1 MAAVEVERHE
11 HTLLVRLNRPEA
23 GNSLNGEAGQGLADA
38 FAAAAEDTDVRAV
51 VFTGAGERIFCAG
64 MDLKAFAR
72 GEDTAPVMAGMEAM
86 RLFPKP
92 LVAAVNG
99 HALGGG
105 FELMMFCDLV
115 VAARHATFGL
125 PEVKRGLFPGG
136 PGTRLPTRI
145 PLAIALEMGLT
156 GDAVDAE
163 RAASLGL
170 VNRVVDAADLVDA
183 ALALAGRVAANGPL
197 ATRAV
202 KRLMLAELGDQDR
215 ARVAEETRVV
225 FSSEDAKEGA
235 SAFAEKRAPVW
246 KGR

>member
-1 MAAVEVERHE
+1 MAAVELEEHE

-23 GNSLNGEAGQGLADA
+23 GNSLNGEAGSGLAEA
-38 FAAAAEDTDVRAV
+38 FGRAAEDDSIRTV
-51 VFTGAGERIFCAG
+51 VFTGAGDRIFCAG

-86 RLFPKP
+86 RTCPKP
-92 LVAAVNG
+92 VVAAVNG
-99 HALGGG
+99 HAMGGG

-115 VAARHATFGL
+115 VAAQHATFGL

-145 PLAIALEMGLT
+145 PVAIALEMALT
-156 GDAVDAE
+156 GDPIPAA
-163 RAASLGL
+163 RAAELGL
-170 VNRVVDAADLVDA
+170 VNRVVPAEQLVDE
-183 ALALAGRVAANGPL
+183 ALALAARVAANGPL

-202 KRLMLAELGDQDR
+202 KRLMWAELGEQDR
-215 ARVAEETRVV
+215 ERVAVETRVV
-225 FSSEDAKEGA
+225 FSSEDAREGA
-235 SAFAEKRAPVW
+235 QAFAEKRAPVW